1 MVAAKKG
8 RQFVLVGQEISRQHK
23 TSNVTCKRHQNS
35 VKHGTPIKSGPVP
48 IWSSKLHETRNPH
61 QTGHH
66 LRSCASMVLVVVECM
81 KKLIENMHNQ
91 HENMQKHIDP
101 KCLMTI
107 DHCKSNGVLSPDFFL
122 KDTRRCTDTTNQEKS
137 NSCQCNLDRDQ
148 IHHAC
153 HMNHHKS
160 RRNWPRDRN
169 ICSPRTPRCS
179 HHMIVHLS
187 QLVGQDPCYN
197 QCSSP

>member
-153 HMNHHKS
+153 HMNHHK
-160 RRNWPRDRN
+160 N
-169 ICSPRTPRCS
+169 IVIVHGVRSIYNLRSLLRLPPCRTP
-179 HHMIVHLS
+179 
-187 QLVGQDPCYN
+187 QT
-197 QCSSP
+197 